1 MTKVID
7 VPGKSMLRIVFNTKV
22 IKYDSQDT
30 SNILFGSVSASCIL
44 LIYNQSIR
52 CRVKINS

>member
-30 SNILFGSVSASCIL
+30 PNILFGSVSASCIL
-44 LIYNQSIR
+44 LIYNQFIR
-52 CRVKINS
+52 CRVKISS